1 MSLVQDALNGNT
13 RAVAKIIKKIEND
26 SPEAVAFMKELYPCS
41 GKAYIIGITGSPG
54 VGKSTLVDK
63 IIEFL
68 RKEGKK
74 VGVIAVDPSSPFSG
88 GAILADRIRMQHHFL
103 DEGVF
108 IRSMATRGSMG
119 GLSKATNNAVN
130 VLDSCGFYYIIVE
143 TIGVGQDE
151 IDIVKISKTTLVSFA
166 PWLGDDMQAMKA
178 GIMEIGDIF
187 VINKADRDDAD
198 KTERDINI
206 MLELNQKKN
215 DWKPQVLKTVATT
228 GAGIK
233 ELMEAIHSHKDFV
246 SRNSGVFED
255 KEIYKGEM
263 EITEILR
270 ERLMDKA
277 FEKISNEGG
286 IRSYAKRVA
295 AREMDAYSA
304 VEKILSLM

>member
-1 MSLVQDALNGNT
+1 MSLVHEALNGST
-13 RAVAKIIKKIEND
+13 RAVAKIITKIENN
-26 SPEAVAFMKELYPCS
+26 SPEAVAFMKELYPHT

-54 VGKSTLVDK
+54 VGKSTLADK

-74 VGVIAVDPSSPFSG
+74 VGVIAIDPSSPFSG
-88 GAILADRIRMQHHFL
+88 GAILADRIRMQNHFL

-119 GLSKATNNAVN
+119 GISKATNNAVN
-130 VLDSCGFYYIIVE
+130 VLDSCGFDYIIVE

-151 IDIVKISKTTLVSFA
+151 IDIVKISKTTLVAFA
-166 PWLGDDMQAMKA
+166 PGFGDDMQAMKA

-198 KTERDINI
+198 KTERDISI
-206 MLELNQKKN
+206 MLELNPNKN
-215 DWKPQVLKTVATT
+215 GWKPQVVKTVATT

-233 ELMEAIHSHKDFV
+233 ELVGIIHCHKDFL
-246 SRNSGVFED
+246 NSNSSLFYD
-255 KEIYKGEM
+255 KEIYKSEM
-263 EITEILR
+263 EITEILK
-270 ERLMDKA
+270 ERLLEKA
-277 FEKISNEGG
+277 FEKASRKGG
-286 IRSYAKRVA
+286 IRGYAKRVA

-304 VEKILSLM
+304 VEKILSL